1 MWSAIQAEL
10 LNLLVT
16 VVVGLLGLL
25 GVYILNYTNQLKN
38 NLQQKAKNDLVDVA
52 LDRLEY
58 LVGTTVTALEQSIA
72 EDLRAMVKE
81 GKADR
86 KELLAVGVQAFEAVK
101 DGLQDSTKE
110 VLRDTFTDLDTLIMR
125 KVDDALYTLKQQ
137 KLAKN

>member
-52 LDRLEY
+52 LGRLEY

-72 EDLRAMVKE
+72 EDLRAMVKD

-125 KVDDALYTLKQQ
+125 KIDDALYTLKQQ

>member
-25 GVYILNYTNQLKN
+25 GVYILNYINQLKN
-38 NLQQKAKNDLVDVA
+38 NLKQKAKNDLVDVA

-72 EDLRAMVKE
+72 EDLRAMVKD

-125 KVDDALYTLKQQ
+125 KIDDALYTLKQQ

>member
-25 GVYILNYTNQLKN
+25 GVYILNYINQLKN
-38 NLQQKAKNDLVDVA
+38 NLKQKAKNDLVDVA

>member
-52 LDRLEY
+52 LGRLEY

-72 EDLRAMVKE
+72 EDLRAMVKD

>member
-25 GVYILNYTNQLKN
+25 GVYILNYLNQLKN
-38 NLQQKAKNDLVDVA
+38 NLKQKAKNDLVDVA